1 MPEEEDEFE
10 EDEDYEDP
18 DIIIDPT
25 VLSAARARQ
34 QSTVVV
40 SVAASLVH
48 VLVMATQGSGSF
60 AVSDDKGD
68 VFDELIQL
76 SGKAAS
82 KTFYQRG
89 TDTSSKL
96 TGCLVSANDDDH
108 AAALVKLAPQFHLS
122 AIKVADIRAS
132 GDSRALSFI
141 KGINNLTIDSRLFPA
156 GDFNFHEATHRE
168 FLAWTFLV
176 YFSLFIPAKEPALA
190 GLEFRVVS
198 TSLTK
203 ATRQLKATKGI
214 SRSITGT
221 SLTAH
226 LPPPS

>member
-1 MPEEEDEFE
+1 M
-10 EDEDYEDP
+10 
-18 DIIIDPT
+18 
-25 VLSAARARQ
+25 
-34 QSTVVV
+34 
-40 SVAASLVH
+40 
-48 VLVMATQGSGSF
+48 
-60 AVSDDKGD
+60 
-68 VFDELIQL
+68 QL

-82 KTFYQRG
+82 KTFYQQG

-108 AAALVKLAPQFHLS
+108 TAALVKLAPQFHLS

-141 KGINNLTIDSRLFPA
+141 LKGINNLAIDSRLFPA
-156 GDFNFHEATHRE
+156 GDFNFHEATYCE
-168 FLAWTFLV
+168 FLAWTLLV

-190 GLEFRVVS
+190 GLEFWVVS

-203 ATRQLKATKGI
+203 PRQLKATKGI

-221 SLTAH
+221 SPTAH
-226 LPPPS
+226 LPTPL